1 MKKKSLSLLCAL
13 LLVSAAV
20 FAVLWRY
27 EARQHRDL
35 LQLWTAA
42 AEQADLLLIE
52 YQERGEESL
61 LRQAAAELNVMRYAA
76 GLLDAPVDRR
86 TDLEAV
92 YGILSLYPE
101 RGAGIVPDW
110 IVTMEMAWIEGPA
123 AEVCN
128 WPVKMNELRHALDH
142 P

>member
-61 LRQAAAELNVMRYAA
+61 LRQAAAE
-76 GLLDAPVDRR
+76 PVDRR

-128 WPVKMNELRHALDH
+128 WPVKMNELRHALEH

>member
-52 YQERGEESL
+52 YQERG
-61 LRQAAAELNVMRYAA
+61 NVMRYAA

-128 WPVKMNELRHALDH
+128 WPVKMNELRHALEH